1 MFARKAILPVD
12 VEMEKEE
19 ASDALLNVY
28 PNLQVV
34 QYTISLFSFCTF
46 LYVLCLFQ
54 LTQFLMS
61 SKGNT
66 YYRRP
71 RKTSSVLRP
80 SKRLLMI
87 KAL

>member
-34 QYTISLFSFCTF
+34 QYTISLFSFCT
-46 LYVLCLFQ
+46 
-54 LTQFLMS
+54 
-61 SKGNT
+61 
-66 YYRRP
+66 
-71 RKTSSVLRP
+71 SVMFVSADTVFDVKQREHILQEA
-80 SKRLLMI
+80 KKNI
-87 KAL
+87 ICA